1 MRLDRLLIARACAA
15 LLVAAP
21 LPATQARIFDDNE
34 LRANLIIISEE
45 AVDVEERMKLIEH
58 QIVRL
63 RSETVQLSNLIDE
76 LRAALS
82 ASQAKATKREAQ
94 ISDLVARANATLEKH
109 DARSVRAS
117 GLLRNILEGLDGKEY
132 SAALYAYGQAGDV
145 TGALETLEGII
156 KFGNPSPYAGSARY
170 WIGKINYQQGEHDAA
185 RPDLEKFIEE
195 HPADHR
201 VPDAMLMLTLIAQLQ
216 GDPES
221 PRMEDDIL
229 RLHPTSAAAD
239 QIRSL
244 RP

>member
-1 MRLDRLLIARACAA
+1 MRPAHLLVGRACVA

-21 LPATQARIFDDNE
+21 LPAAHAHIFDDIE
-34 LRANLIIISEE
+34 LRANLIIIAEE
-45 AVDVEERMKLIEH
+45 AVDAEERTNLIDN

-63 RSETVQLSNLIDE
+63 RTETEQLSNLIDE

-82 ASQAKATKREAQ
+82 ASKAKATKREAK
-94 ISDLVARANATLEKH
+94 IADLVARADTTLEEQ
-109 DARSVRAS
+109 DARSKRAS

-145 TGALETLEGII
+145 TGALKTLKGIV
-156 KFGNPSPYAGSARY
+156 KYGNPSPYAGSARY
-170 WIGKINYQQGEHDAA
+170 WIGKINYQQGEHDDARAA
-185 RPDLEKFIEE
+185 LEKFIED

-201 VPDAMLMLTLIAQLQ
+201 VPDAMLMLASIAQLQ

-239 QIRSL
+239 QIRGL